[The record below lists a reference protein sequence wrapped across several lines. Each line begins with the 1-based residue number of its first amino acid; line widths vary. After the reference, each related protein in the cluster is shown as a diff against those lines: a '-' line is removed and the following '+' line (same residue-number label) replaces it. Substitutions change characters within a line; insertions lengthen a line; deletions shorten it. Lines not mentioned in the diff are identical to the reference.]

1 MIFKIIIIKVNKLIL
16 YDDLWLN
23 DSVKLKLFYTFNA
36 YPFFSS
42 IYYDAIDIE
51 SIPNKNVS

>member
-1 MIFKIIIIKVNKLIL
+1 MIFKIIIIKVNKFIL
-16 YDDLWLN
+16 YDLWLN
-23 DSVKLKLFYTFNA
+23 DNVKLKLFYTFNA